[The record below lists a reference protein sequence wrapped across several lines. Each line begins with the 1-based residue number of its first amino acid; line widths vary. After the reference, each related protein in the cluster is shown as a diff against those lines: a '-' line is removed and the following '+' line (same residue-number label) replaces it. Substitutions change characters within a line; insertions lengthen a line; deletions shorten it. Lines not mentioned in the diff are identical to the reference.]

1 VSAVP
6 AALPRHTAPSDANER
21 ALFVPFAR
29 ELAAVAAAVI
39 RPYHLA
45 GVAVDAKADA
55 TPVTIAD
62 RRAEEVMRALIAQRF
77 PDHGVLGEEFGEHLP
92 GARYRWVLD
101 PIDGTKSFI
110 ANTFLFGTL
119 IALLRDGRPILGV
132 IASPST
138 GHVLVG
144 TGDAAWLGHTPVH
157 ARACA
162 RIEEATLLTT
172 DHFEVG
178 RRHDGPAFEALARR
192 ARLYRT
198 WGDCHGY
205 FLVATGGADAML
217 DPIVNPWDIM
227 ALVPIVEGAGGRITD
242 WHGGDPVA
250 GDSLVATGDA
260 ALHEPVLAAL
270 RTAGAAPLRTPRSGA

>member
-1 VSAVP
+1 
-6 AALPRHTAPSDANER
+6 
-21 ALFVPFAR
+21 
-29 ELAAVAAAVI
+29 
-39 RPYHLA
+39 
-45 GVAVDAKADA
+45 
-55 TPVTIAD
+55 
-62 RRAEEVMRALIAQRF
+62 
-77 PDHGVLGEEFGEHLP
+77 
-92 GARYRWVLD
+92 VLD

-250 GDSLVATGDA
+250 GDSLVATGAA

-270 RTAGAAPLRTPRSGA
+270 RTAGATSLRTPRSGA

>member
-1 VSAVP
+1 MSAVSAVP
-6 AALPRHTAPSDANER
+6 VRHTAPSDASER

-55 TPVTIAD
+55 TPVTVAD

-101 PIDGTKSFI
+101 PIDGTKSFV

-144 TGDAAWLGHTPVH
+144 TGDAAWLGDARVH

-162 RIEEATLLTT
+162 RIEDATLLTT

-178 RRHDGPAFEALARR
+178 RRHDGAAFEALARR

-217 DPIVNPWDIM
+217 DPILSPWDIM
-227 ALVPIVEGAGGRITD
+227 ALVPVVEGAGGRITD

-250 GDSLVATGDA
+250 GRSLVATGDA
-260 ALHEPVLAAL
+260 ALHDAVLAAL
-270 RTAGAAPLRTPRSGA
+270 RPADALRTPRSGA